1 MWDGNRRRRVRR
13 ASGNVVV
20 YDMTT
25 DEFDDEIGDDESD
38 IAGGVPFDDV
48 FDDEDELD
56 DEDTRGSGP
65 AYDSGKKLNA
75 RGIKYPRSTP
85 AGMKAL
91 RSYTLKR
98 WGGKNMGILANPPR
112 SFRGSSSSP
121 SLHNWGMAYD
131 WRFANPGPGRA
142 AADEAMEFLI
152 EHASDLGVQAI
163 HDYSGGRYWKNH
175 AGWKKGTT
183 SSTTGMGQSWAEWLH
198 IERTWAGANDERTI
212 ETVLRGGGH
221 SVPTSSAS
229 STPGETSS
237 TIELPDPEI
246 VKGDTGANVA
256 RLQDFLRKFGYATF
270 TRSDGIFGA
279 KTFESVQAAQT
290 SFIAKS
296 WYSGKVDGEYGPKS
310 AAAARQAVAAQ
321 K

>member
-1 MWDGNRRRRVRR
+1 
-13 ASGNVVV
+13 
-20 YDMTT
+20 MTT
-25 DEFDDEIGDDESD
+25 EEFADEIPDDESD
-38 IAGGVPFDDV
+38 RAGGVPFDDV
-48 FDDEDELD
+48 FDDEDELAD
-56 DEDTRGSGP
+56 DERGSGP
-65 AYDSGKKLNA
+65 TYDSGKKLNA
-75 RGIKYPRSTP
+75 RGIEYPTSTP
-85 AGMKAL
+85 PGMKAL

-142 AADEAMEFLI
+142 AADEAIEFLI
-152 EHASDLGVQAI
+152 DRASDLGVQAI
-163 HDYSGGRYWKNH
+163 HDYSGGRYWKNR

-183 SSTTGMGQSWAEWLH
+183 SGTTGMGQSWAEWLH

-221 SVPTSSAS
+221 SVPASSAGS
-229 STPGETSS
+229 KSGAASS
-237 TIELPDPEI
+237 TIEPPDPEI
-246 VKGDTGANVA
+246 VQGDTGANVA
-256 RLQDFLRKFGYATF
+256 RLQDFLRQFGYATF
-270 TRSDGIFGA
+270 TSSDGIFGA
-279 KTFESVQAAQT
+279 KTFESVETAQNA
-290 SFIAKS
+290 FIAKS

-310 AAAARQAVAAQ
+310 AAAARKAVAAQ